1 MSSDESSASDPSDV
15 PFRTRPLGRGW
26 SRAFV
31 IGLFLA
37 IVGLAAGQS
46 YYLIS
51 VAESSEAFV
60 PDSTQTDTS
69 TVPPDTTVRRTP

>member
-1 MSSDESSASDPSDV
+1 MSSDESPASEV

-51 VAESSEAFV
+51 VAESSEALAN
-60 PDSTQTDTS
+60 DSTQTDTS
-69 TVPPDTTVRRTP
+69 TTPPDTTLRPAP